1 MRMEDQRQSENIED
15 RRSSGGGGGGMPG
28 ISIGGGGVGIGTI
41 IIAFIAAWIF
51 GINPFSIIGAM
62 GGGDVGG
69 GQAQQQQPSQRPQAQ
84 APGQRSP
91 AGGATE
97 TNDPSYVFVRKV
109 LGSTEDVWRQQM
121 RKANANYR
129 DPKLVVF
136 RGATRTACGVG
147 QSAMGPFYCPG
158 DQTVYLDLNFFDT
171 MRRRLGS
178 PGDFAQAYVVAHEV
192 GHHVQQQL
200 GITDKVDAMRGR
212 VSEAQMNALSVR
224 VELMA
229 DCLAGV
235 WAHQSQKQNGWRLE
249 DGDVEEALNAAAQIG
264 DDNMQRQG
272 GGMVV
277 PESFTHGSSQQR
289 MTWLKRGLQTGSLQ
303 ACMETFQAQR

>member
-1 MRMEDQRQSENIED
+1 MRMDGQRESDNVED
-15 RRSSGGGGGGMPG
+15 RRSSGGGGGLPG
-28 ISIGGGGVGIGTI
+28 GIRMGGGGIGIGTI
-41 IIAFIAAWIF
+41 IIAFLAAWIF
-51 GINPFSIIGAM
+51 GINPFTVIGAL
-62 GGGDVGG
+62 GGGGPVVS
-69 GQAQQQQPSQRPQAQ
+69 APAPQAQ
-84 APGQRSP
+84 RAPGAAP
-91 AGGATE
+91 GGAPGGAQA
-97 TNDPSYVFVRKV
+97 NDPSYVFVRQV
-109 LGSTEDVWRQQM
+109 LASTEDVWRNQM
-121 RKANANYR
+121 RAANVNYR

-136 RGATRTACGVG
+136 RGATRTACGIG

-158 DQTVYLDLNFFDT
+158 DQTVYLDVNFFDT
-171 MRRRLGS
+171 MRRRLGA

-200 GITDKVDAMRGR
+200 GITDKVDSMRGR
-212 VSEAQMNALSVR
+212 VSQTQMNALSVR

-235 WAHQSQKQNGWRLE
+235 WANHSQKGNGWRLE
-249 DGDVEEALNAAAQIG
+249 DGDIEEALNAAAQIG

-289 MTWLKRGLQTGSLQ
+289 MSWLKRGIQTGSLQ
-303 ACMETFQAQR
+303 ACMETFQSNRL

>member
-1 MRMEDQRQSENIED
+1 MRMEGQRESDNVED
-15 RRSSGGGGGGMPG
+15 RRASGGGGMGGMPG
-28 ISIGGGGVGIGTI
+28 GISLGGGGVGIGTI
-41 IIAFIAAWIF
+41 IIAFIAAWLF

-62 GGGDVGG
+62 GGDPG
-69 GQAQQQQPSQRPQAQ
+69 AMTQQQRPAPQA
-84 APGQRSP
+84 P
-91 AGGATE
+91 AASGPSSSAVQ

-109 LGSTEDVWRQQM
+109 LASTEDVWRQQM
-121 RKANANYR
+121 RGANANYR

-136 RGATRTACGVG
+136 RGATRTACGTG

-158 DQTVYLDLNFFDT
+158 DQTIYLDLNFFDT

-200 GITDKVDAMRGR
+200 GITGKVDGMRGR

-235 WAHQSQKQNGWRLE
+235 WAHQAQKQNGWRLE
-249 DGDVEEALNAAAQIG
+249 DGDLEEAMNAAAQIG

-272 GGMVV
+272 NGMVV

-289 MTWLKRGLQTGSLQ
+289 VTWLKRGLQTGSAQ
-303 ACMETFQAQR
+303 ACMETFNSQRL